1 MQKRRMGKCIR
12 LLLLAASLF
21 GATGCKEESGKDS
34 LPKEPDAAGTI
45 SAEYGVTPV
54 LEKKEE
60 LPAEKE
66 VTVSYANWTDS
77 AELFL
82 HSLNREKMAISSVQH
97 LPIYKFDTKE
107 ELEQFKDAFSE
118 ELCFDSGYDEVLS
131 FNDATAGYDDAF
143 FAENTLFLVYVTAN
157 SGSLRFAVSDVFCD
171 GEAYCIHV
179 AQTNSPECVTDD
191 MAGWF
196 LTVAEPDSAVERCTQ
211 FDADLGN
218 CFSK

>member
-1 MQKRRMGKCIR
+1 MQKRSLGKRIL
-12 LLLLAASLF
+12 LLLLAVSLF

-34 LPKEPDAAGTI
+34 QPKEPDAAGAVA
-45 SAEYGVTPV
+45 AERDTTPV
-54 LEKKEE
+54 LEKKGE

-77 AELFL
+77 AELYL

-107 ELEQFKDAFSE
+107 ALEQFKNAFSE

-157 SGSLRFAVSDVFCD
+157 SGSLRFAVADVFCD
-171 GEAYCIHV
+171 GDAYCIHV
-179 AQTNSPECVTDD
+179 TQTNSPECVTED

-196 LTVAEPDSAVERCTQ
+196 LTVAEPDSEVAHCTQ

-218 CFSK
+218 CFNE

>member
-1 MQKRRMGKCIR
+1 MQKRRMRKCIR
-12 LLLLAASLF
+12 LLLLAVSLF
-21 GATGCKEESGKDS
+21 GAAGCKEESGKDRQ
-34 LPKEPDAAGTI
+34 PKEPDAAGAVAAA
-45 SAEYGVTPV
+45 SGVR
-54 LEKKEE
+54 EKGE

-77 AELFL
+77 AELYL

-97 LPIYKFDTKE
+97 LPIYKFDTRE
-107 ELEQFKDAFSE
+107 ELEQFKNAFSE

-131 FNDATAGYDDAF
+131 FHDATAGYDDAF
-143 FAENTLFLVYVTAN
+143 FAENTLLLVYVTAN
-157 SGSLRFAVSDVFCD
+157 SGSLRFAVADVFCD
-171 GEAYCIHV
+171 GDAYCIHV

-218 CFSK
+218 CLNE